1 MTYMGGV
8 CIWDGVQF
16 NVTSLFPLNLIQVGT
31 RFFLVDHSCPDVAID
46 FLCFC
51 REVCFLF
58 WFFVLVFFCFVF
70 FSFHLQDSCHQKN
83 TFELCVPS

>member
-58 WFFVLVFFCFVF
+58 WFFVLGFFCFVF
-70 FSFHLQDSCHQKN
+70 FFLSSSGFLPPKEHI
-83 TFELCVPS
+83 